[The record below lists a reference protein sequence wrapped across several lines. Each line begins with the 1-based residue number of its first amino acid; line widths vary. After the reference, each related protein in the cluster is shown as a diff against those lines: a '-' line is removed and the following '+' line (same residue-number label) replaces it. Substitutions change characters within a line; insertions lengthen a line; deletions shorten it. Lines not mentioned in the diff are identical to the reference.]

1 MVRTRFF
8 ILGVFAF
15 LAACASTD
23 LKPSTAWVYEGTGWS
38 KEARA
43 VYAEASSYIAD
54 AATTHPKH
62 SWAVVLDLDE
72 TVLNNVAYQVELER
86 RGARY
91 SSESWSAWTQEKR
104 ASLVPGAKPFIA
116 KVNDLGGFVAFVTN
130 RSDADQLATE
140 ENLKALGLKRGRD
153 FRVLLTRA
161 RPDGPRDKSPRFSL
175 VAPILATQG
184 YPDIEI
190 VAYVGDNK
198 GDKPED
204 LGNTRFF
211 CIDQGAMYGDP
222 CAAVP
227 GPGQ

>member
-1 MVRTRFF
+1 MLRTR
-8 ILGVFAF
+8 LFAF
-15 LAACASTD
+15 GLFALLTACTTTD
-23 LKPSTAWVYEGTGWS
+23 LKPSTAWVSEGTGWGE
-38 KEARA
+38 EAQS
-43 VYAEASSYIAD
+43 VYQEASDYITD
-54 AATTHPKH
+54 AAAIHPKH
-62 SWAVVLDLDE
+62 HWAVVLDLDE
-72 TVLNNVAYQVELER
+72 TVLNNVAYQVALER
-86 RGARY
+86 RGESY

-130 RSDADQLATE
+130 RSDTDQLATE
-140 ENLKALGLKRGRD
+140 ENLKALGLERGRD

-161 RPDGPRDKSPRFSL
+161 RPDGPRNKSPRFSL
-175 VAPILATQG
+175 VAPLLATQG

-190 VAYVGDNK
+190 LAYVGDNK

-204 LGNTRFF
+204 LGNARFF

-222 CAAVP
+222 CAAIP